1 MNVMPSAR
9 DTAIEVVRRLHA
21 HGFRALL
28 AGGCVRDLLL
38 GLEPRDYD
46 VATDA
51 DPNQVIGIF
60 QRAQPVG
67 AHFGV
72 VKVRLGGHAFE
83 VARFRRDLGYGDGR
97 HPDAVEFA
105 DETEDARRRDFT
117 VNGMFWDPLTD
128 RVMDYV
134 GGQADLKGKVI
145 RTIGAAGDRFS
156 EDRLRM
162 MRAVRF
168 GCRFHWRIDGA
179 TFSAIRRLSGNL
191 TEVSKER
198 IRDEFVRILIEG
210 GAPQGVRWLIDSG
223 LIAGIV
229 PEVPALDGVAQPPE
243 FHPEGDVLTHTLIM
257 LGLMRNPS
265 PELAMAVLLHD
276 VGKPATFE
284 SADRIRFDNHA
295 RVGARMTE
303 AICRRLRFS
312 GEATRHIVRLV
323 ADHHRFMHV
332 RQMRKSKLKRFLRME
347 RFEEHLELHRV
358 DCLSSHG
365 NLENYMFCRHALET
379 LEPDEIRPEPMV
391 TGRDLIELGYTPG
404 PAFKAAL
411 RAVEDGQLEG
421 RVKDRESALRV
432 ARGRIDRVVEAAR
445 TGSADNGSAGETAD

>member
-1 MNVMPSAR
+1 M
-9 DTAIEVVRRLHA
+9 
-21 HGFRALL
+21 
-28 AGGCVRDLLL
+28 
-38 GLEPRDYD
+38 
-46 VATDA
+46 
-51 DPNQVIGIF
+51 
-60 QRAQPVG
+60 
-67 AHFGV
+67 
-72 VKVRLGGHAFE
+72 
-83 VARFRRDLGYGDGR
+83 
-97 HPDAVEFA
+97 
-105 DETEDARRRDFT
+105 
-117 VNGMFWDPLTD
+117 
-128 RVMDYV
+128 
-134 GGQADLKGKVI
+134 
-145 RTIGAAGDRFS
+145 
-156 EDRLRM
+156 
-162 MRAVRF
+162 
-168 GCRFHWRIDGA
+168 
-179 TFSAIRRLSGNL
+179 
-191 TEVSKER
+191 
-198 IRDEFVRILIEG
+198 
-210 GAPQGVRWLIDSG
+210 RWLIDSG

-445 TGSADNGSAGETAD
+445 TGPADNGSAGETAD

>member
-1 MNVMPSAR
+1 MASAR

-28 AGGCVRDLLL
+28 AGGCVRDILL

-72 VKVRLGGHAFE
+72 VRVRLGGHAFE

-97 HPDAVEFA
+97 RPDAVEYA

-128 RVMDYV
+128 RVLDYV
-134 GGQADLKGKVI
+134 GGQADLKGKII
-145 RTIGAAGDRFS
+145 RTIGAAGDRFT

-162 MRAVRF
+162 IRAVRF

-229 PEVPALDGVAQPPE
+229 PEVLALDGVAQPPE

-276 VGKPATFE
+276 VGKPGTFE
-284 SADRIRFDNHA
+284 SADRIRFYNHA

-312 GEATRHIVRLV
+312 GEATRHIARLV

-332 RQMRKSKLKRFLRME
+332 RQMRKSKLKRFLRMG
-347 RFEEHLELHRV
+347 RFDEHLELHRI

-365 NLENYMFCRHALET
+365 NLENYMFCRQALKT
-379 LEPDEIRPEPMV
+379 LEPDEIRPKPLV

-421 RVKDRESALRV
+421 RVNDRESALLV
-432 ARGRIDRVVEAAR
+432 ARGRIERVVEAAR
-445 TGSADNGSAGETAD
+445 TGPAENGSAGETAN